1 MRIRKLATLA
11 VAVAVPVGMVVTL
24 AGAGV
29 ASAGKPPPP
38 TGTISCPA
46 VATTATLS
54 VPFVP
59 GGTLAKK
66 SATSLPGVSF
76 GGCTGTGTT
85 EVSGVSSATS
95 IKTKYKPAQVI
106 NNCST
111 FISSPPTIGAFK
123 LKIKWADRNSSSIV
137 MTGGSSTVSPPG
149 FLVTGSVVKGAFL
162 GGTVSIQAVLDSP
175 TLTAI
180 GACIGGS
187 PTPISS
193 LGLTTSLSIS

>member
-85 EVSGVSSATS
+85 EVSGVSGATS
-95 IKTKYKPAQVI
+95 IKTKYKPAQVV

-111 FISSPPTIGAFK
+111 FITSPPTIGACT
-123 LKIKWADRNSSSIV
+123 IVATYTRSSS
-137 MTGGSSTVSPPG
+137 T
-149 FLVTGSVVKGAFL
+149 
-162 GGTVSIQAVLDSP
+162 
-175 TLTAI
+175 
-180 GACIGGS
+180 
-187 PTPISS
+187 SS
-193 LGLTTSLSIS
+193 LATTTYSSPWPWKEPRSPLSVRTRWSGPAS